1 MGSLMDRPCFNNSL
15 SAAAPGIEDEGDS
28 GTMGERRMSRA
39 CKGCSM
45 AGTILEGRMGDD
57 DAASASVLS
66 PEDACGCASLCSQ

>member
-1 MGSLMDRPCFNNSL
+1 MGSLMDRPCLNNSL

>member
-15 SAAAPGIEDEGDS
+15 SAAAPGIEEEDEGDS

-66 PEDACGCASLCSQ
+66 PEDA